1 MVDWE
6 ALGPVARVLDGETVE
21 PAGRVVAEEALEPV
35 GEEVDGEAAEPV
47 VRVLT
52 EGAFKPVDHLIEIR
66 TIGLVLDLV
75 AEKENV
81 ELVPRVA

>member
-1 MVDWE
+1 
-6 ALGPVARVLDGETVE
+6 
-21 PAGRVVAEEALEPV
+21 VVAEEALEPV